1 MKRTRKAANPEAE
14 IAPMKRTCKAAS
26 PEAETAPRETDSD
39 SWELLVAEIKGVR
52 RFIDEIEVLALSGRD
67 LDISP

>member
-1 MKRTRKAANPEAE
+1 MKKTRKAVNLEAE
-14 IAPMKRTCKAAS
+14 LAPMKRICKVAS

-52 RFIDEIEVLALSGRD
+52 RIVDEIEVLALSGRD